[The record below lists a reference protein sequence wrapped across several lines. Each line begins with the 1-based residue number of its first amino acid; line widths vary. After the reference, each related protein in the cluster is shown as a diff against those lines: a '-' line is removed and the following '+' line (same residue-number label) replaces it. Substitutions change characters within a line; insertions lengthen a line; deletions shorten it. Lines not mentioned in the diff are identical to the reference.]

1 MAHDRKFRFGVQASG
16 ASSGAEWRE
25 FARKV
30 EALGY
35 STLFMPDH
43 FVDTQLAPMVGIAF
57 AAEATTTLRVGH
69 LVLGNDYKHPAVVA
83 KEAATIDV
91 LSDGRVELGIGAGWM
106 KVDYDALGWEYDR
119 PGVRIA
125 RLEEALAVINGAWS
139 EGAYDFAGEHY
150 TIQQYDGIPK
160 PVQQP
165 RPPIV
170 IGGGGEKLLKLAGRE
185 ADIVGINPNLRAGAV
200 GPDAIKSALAAET
213 TQKIEWVRQGAGDRF
228 DDLELQIRYFVAS
241 ITDDPHGLA
250 DAIAPGFGI
259 TGDEALASGL
269 ALVGTV
275 DACIEMLQERR
286 ERWGV
291 SYISFGQD
299 NFETFA
305 PVVAALAGT

>member
-1 MAHDRKFRFGVQASG
+1 MAHDRTFRFGVQASG
-16 ASSGAEWRE
+16 ATSGKDWRD

-30 EALGY
+30 EDLGY

-43 FVDTQLAPMVGIAF
+43 FIDTQLAPMVGIAF

-83 KEAATIDV
+83 KEAATIDL
-91 LSDGRVELGIGAGWM
+91 LSDGRLELGIGAGWM

-125 RLEEALAVINGAWS
+125 RLEEALAVINGAFGDGPYS
-139 EGAYDFAGEHY
+139 LAGEHY
-150 TIQQYDGIPK
+150 TVKDYDAIPK

-165 RPPIV
+165 RPPIL

-213 TQKIEWVRQGAGDRF
+213 TQKVEWVREGAGDRF

-241 ITDDPHGLA
+241 ITDDAHGLA
-250 DAIAPGFGI
+250 DALAPGFGI
-259 TGDEALASGL
+259 TGDEALESGL

-275 DACIEMLQERR
+275 EQCVEVLQERR

-291 SYISFGQD
+291 SYVSFGQD
-299 NFETFA
+299 NFEQFA